1 MVTEIS
7 DQTFNQETDK
17 GLVITD
23 FSATWCPP
31 CQMLKPVINNLAEQY
46 DGKVKFT
53 SMDVDENQQVPAAFG
68 IQGIPTL
75 VVKKDGKVIDQLVGF
90 RPEPLLKAQLEK
102 YLAE

>member
-75 VVKKDGKVIDQLVGF
+75 VVKKDGKVIAQLVGF

>member
-1 MVTEIS
+1 MVTEIN

-31 CQMLKPVINNLAEQY
+31 CQMLKPVINNLANEY

-75 VVKKDGKVIDQLVGF
+75 IVKKDGNVVDTLVGYHTK
-90 RPEPLLKAQLEK
+90 EQIQKTLAQ
-102 YLAE
+102 YMA